1 MFGLGF
7 SELLLIFL
15 IVFILFGASKLP
27 QLGAGIGQGIRN
39 FQKAMKG
46 GEDKKDENK
55 DAANSDT
62 DNKGA

>member
-15 IVFILFGASKLP
+15 IVFILFGANKLP
-27 QLGAGIGQGIRN
+27 QLGAGLGQGIRN

-46 GEDKKDENK
+46 EDEKKDDKKEAGGSDTTRK
-55 DAANSDT
+55 DA
-62 DNKGA
+62 

>member
-15 IVFILFGASKLP
+15 IVFILFGANKIP

-39 FQKAMKG
+39 FQKAMRG
-46 GEDKKDENK
+46 EEDKKVEEKTLDDSNTTKK
-55 DAANSDT
+55 DA
-62 DNKGA
+62 